1 MPSEKY
7 LRYGRPTPPA
17 DANQEFMTVQE
28 TAYVL
33 GCSVDT
39 IRARLKELKLR
50 SAPGRR
56 LITSKADR
64 ARIHAAGRKP
74 RRKPQPVELQHA
86 A

>member
-1 MPSEKY
+1 MPSDKY

-17 DANQEFMTVQE
+17 DVNQEFMTVQE

-33 GCSVDT
+33 NCSVDT

-50 SAPGRR
+50 SQPGRR

-64 ARIHAAGRKP
+64 SRIHAAGRKP
-74 RRKPQPVELQHA
+74 RRKVQSVELQTA

>member
-1 MPSEKY
+1 MPSDKY

-17 DANQEFMTVQE
+17 DVNQEFMTVQE

-39 IRARLKELKLR
+39 IRARIKDLR
-50 SAPGRR
+50 LASKPGRR
-56 LITSKADR
+56 VITNKADR
-64 ARIHAAGRKP
+64 MRIHAAGRKP
-74 RRKPQPVELQHA
+74 RRKTQPAELQHA